1 MTKLWLVLLLLLAPA
16 RSSAQW
22 LHGNEYVAG
31 AGMNVALRGP
41 WVARSWRRP
50 IPRFLL
56 AQTISLGY
64 EGLVDCHSWN
74 APGHSPWRDMRGRL
88 LGYVAAEVVL
98 EVGRRVVR

>member
-1 MTKLWLVLLLLLAPA
+1 LFALLFAAPA
-16 RSSAQW
+16 QAQW

-56 AQTISLGY
+56 AQTINLGY
-64 EGLVDCHSWN
+64 EGLIDCHSWN

-88 LGYVAAEVVL
+88 LGYVAAELVL